1 MKDLRTYRD
10 LMSGIHER
18 RAEFLGYYPQK
29 INSFFEMFTSVDGI
43 PKREK
48 YWDFIKSIFKDR
60 KVAELFKDG
69 WSAVK
74 LLWSILK

>member
-1 MKDLRTYRD
+1 
-10 LMSGIHER
+10 
-18 RAEFLGYYPQK
+18 
-29 INSFFEMFTSVDGI
+29 MFTSVDGV

-60 KVAELFKDG
+60 KIVELFKDG